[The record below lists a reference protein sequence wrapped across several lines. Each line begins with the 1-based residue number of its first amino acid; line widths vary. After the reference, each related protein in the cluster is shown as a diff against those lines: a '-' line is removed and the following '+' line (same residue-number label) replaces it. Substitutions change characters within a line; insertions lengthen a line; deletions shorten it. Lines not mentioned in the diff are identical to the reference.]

1 MEKLAKLN
9 RHHIEQFAY
18 FMDKLAETPDGDA
31 SLLDNIVMLYGC
43 GISDGN
49 KHLHTDLPCFIA
61 GGGSGTHKGG
71 RHISFRG
78 DLPIS
83 NLQLTM
89 LNNFGVKLDT
99 LGDSTGVIENLFNG

>member
-1 MEKLAKLN
+1 
-9 RHHIEQFAY
+9 
-18 FMDKLAETPDGDA
+18 MDRLAETPDGD
-31 SLLDNIVMLYGC
+31 STLLDNIVMLYGC

-61 GGGSGTHKGG
+61 GGGSGTHRGG
-71 RHISFRG
+71 HHFKYEH

-89 LNNFGVKLDT
+89 LQNFGVEREV
-99 LGDSTGVIENLFNG
+99 LGDSTGTISGLFSS